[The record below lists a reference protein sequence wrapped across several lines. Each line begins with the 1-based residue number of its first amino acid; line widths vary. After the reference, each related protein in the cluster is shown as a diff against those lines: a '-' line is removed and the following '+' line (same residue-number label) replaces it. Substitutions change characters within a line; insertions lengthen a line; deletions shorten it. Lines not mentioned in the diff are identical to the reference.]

1 MKRAPRACTVDRVKL
16 PSSTEGGR
24 HAVIAA
30 GSPQREPRPWHPKR
44 PSPIAIDVLVAIV
57 ACVAAEL
64 ELALGHGIQGSAWVN
79 ALAAAGA
86 TLPIALRRR
95 FPLGAAI
102 TVAAVVVV
110 QEALNGD
117 LIENSITPLFSAT
130 MVVYGVAAYC
140 DRRRAFVGL
149 VAVLALIW
157 TDVLL
162 ADKTVGGDFVFT
174 ALLVFGPWL
183 VGRIVATRVELA
195 AELSDKAD
203 RLEREQDKQAQLAV
217 AQERSRIA
225 RELHDVVAH
234 NVSVMVVQA
243 AAARRMI
250 DHDTTKAKDALGS
263 VEQTGR
269 AALKEMR
276 RMVGMLGQ
284 GEDELLLTPQPSM
297 DELDSLIERARE
309 AGLEVDLEVEG
320 ERKRLESGVDL
331 SAFRI
336 VQEALRNTLK
346 HAGPARATIKLRY
359 GDDDVEVDVSDNGRG
374 VRAATENGAVT
385 GQGLVGMRE
394 RVAMLGGEIEAG
406 YREDGGFGVHARL
419 PLEREEH

>member
-1 MKRAPRACTVDRVKL
+1 MKWPRLSVGRPGPALVDA
-16 PSSTEGGR
+16 
-24 HAVIAA
+24 AVA
-30 GSPQREPRPWHPKR
+30 
-44 PSPIAIDVLVAIV
+44 VA

-64 ELALGHGIQGSAWVN
+64 ELAIGHGIQGPAWVN
-79 ALAAAGA
+79 AVAAAGT

-95 FPLGAAI
+95 WPLAAAV
-102 TVAAVVVV
+102 TVAAVVAW

-117 LIENSITPLFSAT
+117 LTENSITPLLTFPMA
-130 MVVYGVAAYC
+130 VYAVAAWC

-149 VAVLALIW
+149 VSVLVLIW
-157 TDVLL
+157 VEVLL
-162 ADKTVGGDFVFT
+162 ADHPKGGDYLFT

-183 VGRIVATRVELA
+183 VGRIVAARVELA
-195 AELSDKAD
+195 HELRDKAD
-203 RLEREQDKQAQLAV
+203 RLEREQEKQARLAV
-217 AQERSRIA
+217 AEERTRIA

-250 DHDTTKAKDALGS
+250 DHDASKAKEALGS

-269 AALKEMR
+269 EALREMR
-276 RMVGMLGQ
+276 RMVGMLGT
-284 GEDELLLTPQPSM
+284 EADEPLALAPQPSM
-297 DELDSLIERARE
+297 DELEWLVERARE
-309 AGLEVDLEVEG
+309 AGLEVDLTIEG
-320 ERKRLESGVDL
+320 EPKKLESGVDL

-346 HAGPARATIKLRY
+346 HAGPARAAVTIRY
-359 GDDDVEVDVSDNGRG
+359 GEHDVVVDVSDNGRG
-374 VRAATENGAVT
+374 VRAATDNGAQT

-406 YREDGGFGVHARL
+406 YRKDGGFGVHAKL
-419 PLEREEH
+419 PLEGKEQ

>member
-1 MKRAPRACTVDRVKL
+1 MAGRRVT
-16 PSSTEGGR
+16 PSAIDA
-24 HAVIAA
+24 AVAIAA
-30 GSPQREPRPWHPKR
+30 C
-44 PSPIAIDVLVAIV
+44 L
-57 ACVAAEL
+57 AAEL
-64 ELALGHGIQGSAWVN
+64 ELALSSAIQGSPWVN
-79 ALAAAGA
+79 AIAAAGVTLPVAVRRRWPLAAAV
-86 TLPIALRRR
+86 
-95 FPLGAAI
+95 
-102 TVAAVVVV
+102 TVAAVVAG
-110 QEALNGD
+110 QEALGGD
-117 LIENSITPLFSAT
+117 LTENSITPLLTLT
-130 MVVYGVAAYC
+130 MVVYGVSAYC
-140 DRRRAFVGL
+140 DRRRAFAGL
-149 VAVLALIW
+149 AAVLVLIW
-157 TDVLL
+157 LEVLL
-162 ADKTVGGDFVFT
+162 SDNTVGGDFLFT

-203 RLEREQDKQAQLAV
+203 RLEREQEKQAQLAV

-346 HAGPARATIKLRY
+346 HAGPARATVRLRY
-359 GDDDVEVDVSDNGRG
+359 GDNDVEVDVSDNGRG

-406 YREDGGFGVHARL
+406 YRKDGGFGVHARL

>member
-1 MKRAPRACTVDRVKL
+1 VQRPRF
-16 PSSTEGGR
+16 
-24 HAVIAA
+24 IA
-30 GSPQREPRPWHPKR
+30 GR
-44 PSPIAIDVLVAIV
+44 PSPSAIDAAVAVV
-57 ACVAAEL
+57 ACVVAEL
-64 ELALGHGIQGSAWVN
+64 ELALSSAIQGSPWVN
-79 ALAAAGA
+79 AIAAAGA

-95 FPLGAAI
+95 WPLAAAVM
-102 TVAAVVVV
+102 VAAVVAG
-110 QEALNGD
+110 QEALGGD
-117 LIENSITPLFSAT
+117 LTENSITPLLSLA
-130 MVVYGVAAYC
+130 MVVYGVSAYC

-149 VAVLALIW
+149 AAVLLLLW
-157 TDVLL
+157 LEVVLS
-162 ADKTVGGDFVFT
+162 DNTVGSDFLFT

-203 RLEREQDKQAQLAV
+203 RLEREQDKQAELAV

-250 DHDTTKAKDALGS
+250 DNDTNKAKEALGS

-346 HAGPARATIKLRY
+346 HAGPARAQIKLRY
-359 GDDDVEVDVSDNGRG
+359 GDNDVEVDVSDNGRG
-374 VRAATENGAVT
+374 VRAETENGAVT

-406 YREDGGFGVHARL
+406 YRQDGGFGVHARL

>member
-1 MKRAPRACTVDRVKL
+1 LVDA
-16 PSSTEGGR
+16 
-24 HAVIAA
+24 AVAV
-30 GSPQREPRPWHPKR
+30 G
-44 PSPIAIDVLVAIV
+44 

-64 ELALGHGIQGSAWVN
+64 ELALSHAIQGPAWVN
-79 ALAAAGA
+79 AVAAAGA

-95 FPLGAAI
+95 WPLAAAV
-102 TVAAVVVV
+102 TVAAVVTW

-117 LIENSITPLFSAT
+117 LIENSITPLLSVP
-130 MVVYGVAAYC
+130 MVVYAVSAYC

-149 VAVLALIW
+149 AAVLALIW
-157 TDVLL
+157 TTVLIS
-162 ADKTVGGDFVFT
+162 DKTVTSDFLFT

-183 VGRIVATRVELA
+183 VGRIVATRSELA

-203 RLEREQDKQAQLAV
+203 RLEREQEKQAQLAV
-217 AQERSRIA
+217 AHERSRIA

-250 DHDTTKAKDALGS
+250 DHDASKAKEALAS

-269 AALKEMR
+269 SALREMR
-276 RMVGMLGQ
+276 RVVGMLGQ
-284 GEDELLLTPQPSM
+284 ADEELALAPQPSVE
-297 DELDSLIERARE
+297 ELDWLIERARE
-309 AGLEVDLEVEG
+309 AGLEVELTIEG
-320 ERKRLESGVDL
+320 EKKRLESGVDL

-346 HAGPARATIKLRY
+346 HAGSATAHVTLRY
-359 GDDDVEVDVSDNGRG
+359 GEHDVEVDVSDNGRG
-374 VRAATENGAVT
+374 VRVPADNGAVT
-385 GQGLVGMRE
+385 GHGLLGMRE

-406 YREDGGFGVHARL
+406 YRKDGGFGVHARL

>member
-1 MKRAPRACTVDRVKL
+1 LVDA
-16 PSSTEGGR
+16 
-24 HAVIAA
+24 AVAV
-30 GSPQREPRPWHPKR
+30 G
-44 PSPIAIDVLVAIV
+44 

-64 ELALGHGIQGSAWVN
+64 ELALSHAIQGPAWVN
-79 ALAAAGA
+79 AVAAAGA

-95 FPLGAAI
+95 WPLAAAV
-102 TVAAVVVV
+102 TVAAVVTW

-117 LIENSITPLFSAT
+117 LIENSITPLLSVP
-130 MVVYGVAAYC
+130 MVVYAVSAYC

-149 VAVLALIW
+149 AAVLALIW
-157 TDVLL
+157 TTVLIS
-162 ADKTVGGDFVFT
+162 DRTVTSDFLFT

-183 VGRIVATRVELA
+183 VGRIVATRSELA

-203 RLEREQDKQAQLAV
+203 RLEREQEKQAQLAV
-217 AQERSRIA
+217 AHERSRIA

-250 DHDTTKAKDALGS
+250 DHDASKAKEALAS

-269 AALKEMR
+269 SALREMR
-276 RMVGMLGQ
+276 RVVGMLGQ
-284 GEDELLLTPQPSM
+284 ADEELALAPQPSVE
-297 DELDSLIERARE
+297 ELDWLIERARD
-309 AGLEVDLEVEG
+309 AGLEVELTIEG
-320 ERKRLESGVDL
+320 EKKRLESGVDL

-346 HAGPARATIKLRY
+346 HAGPATAHVTLRY
-359 GDDDVEVDVSDNGRG
+359 GEHDVEVDVSDNGHG
-374 VRAATENGAVT
+374 VRVPADNGAVT
-385 GQGLVGMRE
+385 GHGLLGMRE

-406 YREDGGFGVHARL
+406 YRKDGGFGVHARL